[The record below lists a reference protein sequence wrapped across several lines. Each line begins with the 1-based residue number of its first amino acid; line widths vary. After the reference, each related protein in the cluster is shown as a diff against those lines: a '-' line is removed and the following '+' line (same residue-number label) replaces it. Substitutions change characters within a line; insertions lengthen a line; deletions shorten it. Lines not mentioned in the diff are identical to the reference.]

1 MEAIRPRYRGGLGGW
16 ESVARAV
23 RLIRW
28 FLSAATT
35 FLSSGGVK
43 QLKAGVGRRFDPRS
57 ATRGPVG
64 LPSMWVQ
71 GVSRAPV
78 IPLGL
83 WALEGPLCGQEGV
96 GGGFEPSSPACQRL
110 ERLLCGLGEGCS
122 TFA

>member
-1 MEAIRPRYRGGLGGW
+1 MEAIRPRYRGGLGGS

-35 FLSSGGVK
+35 FLSSGGVN
-43 QLKAGVGRRFDPRS
+43 QLKAGVGRRFVPRS

-71 GVSRAPV
+71 GVSRLFARLGSSGPSKVCSAAKKASQAP
-78 IPLGL
+78 LSHL
-83 WALEGPLCGQEGV
+83 
-96 GGGFEPSSPACQRL
+96 RL
-110 ERLLCGLGEGCS
+110 QP
-122 TFA
+122 